1 MDPGLIIIIIIL
13 LFSAILHEIAHGT
26 MALILGDPTA
36 KLSGRLSLNPIN
48 HIDPF
53 GTILLPIIL
62 AAMNLPP
69 VGYAKPVP
77 INPIFF
83 SDKKYGAAKVALAGP
98 GINLFIALVFG
109 LLLRIFGNLNF
120 SFVDSLNLAF
130 VYIII
135 INLMLAIFNLMP
147 IPPLDG
153 HHILFALLPES
164 AHEFKM
170 ALYRYQWLFIV
181 PFLFIYPYI
190 AWPILQFLFQLITG
204 FSLPV

>member
-13 LFSAILHEIAHGT
+13 LFSAILHEIAHGA
-26 MALILGDPTA
+26 MALALGDPTA
-36 KLSGRLSLNPIN
+36 KLSGRLSLNPLN

-53 GTILLPIIL
+53 GTILLPIVL
-62 AAMNLPP
+62 AMLNLPP

-98 GINLFIALVFG
+98 GINLLIALVFG

-120 SFVDSLNLAF
+120 SFADGLNLAF
-130 VYIII
+130 VYIIT

-153 HHILFALLPES
+153 HHILFALLPDS
-164 AHEFKM
+164 AYGFKR
-170 ALYRYQWLFIV
+170 ALVQYQWFFII
-181 PFLFIYPYI
+181 PLLYIYPYI
-190 AWPILQFLFQLITG
+190 AWPILNFLFHLITG
-204 FSLPV
+204 FNLPV